1 MFARHV
7 RCWIGLLTLSAC
19 LGVGAR
25 ATPARAAEPAAAY
38 DVDVEA
44 SRIYV
49 KVGTAT
55 RLGHQHGVEGKLKS
69 GKLTFGGE
77 GELVIDMASF
87 TADTAAARKRVGLE
101 DKKVTETEAKTV
113 TETMRGERV
122 LDVDKYPTATFQIA
136 SITPLDKQA
145 PGRPGDYEL
154 EGRFTLHGV
163 ERKLHFKAKLEPADK
178 PNVLRFTGTFTI
190 RQTDHGIKPI
200 TAVGGLSKV
209 ADELEMAGELFL
221 RPPAAK

>member
-19 LGVGAR
+19 LGVGVR

-38 DVDVEA
+38 EVDVEA

-49 KVGTAT
+49 KVGTTT
-55 RLGHQHGVEGKLKS
+55 RLGHAHGVEGKLKS

-77 GELVIDMASF
+77 GELVFDMASF
-87 TADTAAARKRVGLE
+87 TADTADARKRLGLE

-136 SITPLDKQA
+136 SVTPLDKQPA
-145 PGRPGDYEL
+145 GRPGDYEL

-163 ERKLHFKAKLEPADK
+163 ERKLHLKAKLEATDK
-178 PNVLRFTGTFTI
+178 PGALRLTGTFTV
-190 RQTDHGIKPI
+190 RQTDHGIKPVS
-200 TAVGGLSKV
+200 AVGGLAKV
-209 ADELEMAGELFL
+209 VDELEIAAELSL
-221 RPPAAK
+221 RPAAAK